1 MKALTFYGRRDLRVQ
16 DVPEPVAGP
25 GQVRVR
31 VTDCLLSQS
40 IVDFNVEGHLVDLSS
55 PHPRTGVGLGY
66 VMGQQFGGVI
76 ESVGEGVDPRRVGQL
91 VGVAPGWGCGTCR
104 YCEAGRPNHCATL
117 AYHGLLGAHGGLAP
131 YCVVGQGLA
140 IELPRRELGP
150 FFECLLVV
158 HNLLR
163 KARPFIASARSILVL
178 GAGPIGLCAGALL
191 RDVYDRAALLHD
203 VLPGRRAR
211 AASLG
216 YAIASEAELA
226 GTFDLVLDCAG
237 TNPDTGGSALLD
249 GLGRVEKGGA
259 LMFVGTYLHQTSIA
273 PMDVLLRELTLG
285 GSFAYTAQ
293 DLAELV
299 PRLGALRLDLS
310 PISERM
316 SLETAAREGLLRGEV
331 DRDGF
336 TALIV
341 EP

>member
-1 MKALTFYGRRDLRVQ
+1 MKALTFHGRRDLRLEDVQ
-16 DVPEPVAGP
+16 EPVAGP

-40 IVDFNVEGHLVDLSS
+40 IVDFNVEGHLVDLSQ

-76 ESVGEGVDPRRVGQL
+76 ESVGEGVDPRRVSEI
-91 VGVAPGWGCGTCR
+91 VGVAPGWGCGACS
-104 YCEAGRPNHCATL
+104 YCDAGRPNHCGTL
-117 AYHGLLGAHGGLAP
+117 AYHGLLGAHGGLAR
-131 YCVVGQGLA
+131 YCVVAERQA
-140 IELPRRELGP
+140 IVLPRRELGP

-163 KARPFIASARSILVL
+163 KARPFIARARSILVL
-178 GAGPIGLCAGALL
+178 GAGPIGLSAGALL
-191 RDVYDRAALLHD
+191 RDVYGRPAVLHD

-211 AASLG
+211 AARLG
-216 YAIASEAELA
+216 YALASEADLA
-226 GTFDLVLDCAG
+226 GAHDLVLDCAG

-273 PMDVLLRELTLG
+273 PMDVLLRELTLA
-285 GSFAYTAQ
+285 GSFAYTEQ
-293 DLAELV
+293 DLTELV
-299 PRLGALRLDLS
+299 PRLGDVRLDLS
-310 PISERM
+310 PISERL
-316 SLETAAREGLLRGEV
+316 SLETAATEGLLRGEV